1 MSTLHK
7 LSNLEMEV
15 KRTCTGC
22 PICGL
27 KVKCHNVN
35 RAVDGQF
42 SPGYIESIRVWWSRS
57 WPVFRNFVNGF
68 HVILRTSIG
77 LALCSTWFTNIC
89 PDEVLPK
96 YMTLTSRR
104 KNRMKCLSNVCPSI
118 ICLQL
123 HYARIL

>member
-15 KRTCTGC
+15 KRTCTSC
-22 PICGL
+22 PSCGL
-27 KVKCHNVN
+27 KVKCLKVN
-35 RAVDGQF
+35 RVVDGILTYPGRF
-42 SPGYIESIRVWWSRS
+42 SLGYISEPGGADHSQ
-57 WPVFRNFVNGF
+57 F
-68 HVILRTSIG
+68 G

-96 YMTLTSRR
+96 NMTLTSRR
-104 KNRMKCLSNVCPSI
+104 KSRMKGLSNVCPSI

-123 HYARIL
+123 HYASVL